1 MSVRRLIPAVWRSAQ
16 LDKQSLYL
24 VIIPPELLG
33 MAQVL
38 LYLNIDM
45 TQVPPKYLINKSSGT
60 VFGAQCR
67 KGLCINPVLT
77 VRSFHDTFELA
88 SD

>member
-1 MSVRRLIPAVWRSAQ
+1 M
-16 LDKQSLYL
+16 
-24 VIIPPELLG
+24 PPEYLG

-45 TQVPPKYLINKSSGT
+45 TQVPPKCLINKSSGMF
-60 VFGAQCR
+60 FGGQCR
-67 KGLCINPVLT
+67 KGLYINPVLT